1 MELTDKIFKFFGGI
15 KPNGHKS
22 ISTMNPIKRLPVPK
36 ILIIPVRQHVGKV
49 PNIKVSVGERV
60 LKGQILAE
68 PIANISAA
76 THSSSSGTVIAIESN
91 KIPHPSGLP
100 DLCITIET
108 DGKDEWIKNNRI
120 DQSRLSNEAL
130 YEIMKFSGIVGLGG
144 ATFPTHIKLNSNKI
158 KTLIVNAAECEPYIT
173 CDDMA
178 MQEKTKEFIEGMQIT
193 MDILKIPHAIIGI
206 EDNKPKAI
214 EKLKTSLSG
223 SKNISIK
230 VVPTIYQ
237 SGDEKRLIYLMLGL
251 KVYKEKSP
259 VDFGIQVFNV
269 ANLISFGRFFYDCE
283 PVIDRH
289 VAVTGA

>member
-1 MELTDKIFKFFGGI
+1 MEITDKIFKFFGGI
-15 KPNGHKS
+15 KPNGHKA
-22 ISTMNPIKRLPVPK
+22 ISTINSIKRLPIPK
-36 ILIIPVRQHVGKV
+36 KLIIPVRQHVGKV
-49 PNIKVSVGERV
+49 PNIKVSVGDKV

-108 DGKDEWIKNNRI
+108 DGKDEWIKRDNI
-120 DQSRLSNEAL
+120 DPSSLSSEAL
-130 YEIMKFSGIVGLGG
+130 YETMKSSGIVGLGG

-178 MQEKTKEFIEGMQIT
+178 MQEKTKEFIEGIQIT

-214 EKLKTSLSG
+214 EKLKTVLNK

-230 VVPTIYQ
+230 VVPTVYP

-251 KVYKEKSP
+251 KMHHYHKQGHIWLTLE
-259 VDFGIQVFNV
+259 
-269 ANLISFGRFFYDCE
+269 ASFCIRLTY
-283 PVIDRH
+283 
-289 VAVTGA
+289 